1 MVSLQLSEREV
12 SSTRLEVFTLFQV
25 QLLAGPKVSV
35 LEKKNLGSTAQ
46 IIVPVLD
53 IEVDASS
60 KLLG

>member
-35 LEKKNLGSTAQ
+35 LEKKK
-46 IIVPVLD
+46 I
-53 IEVDASS
+53 
-60 KLLG
+60 